1 MFIRL
6 RVSRPAPASRT
17 TDRVAWKTT
26 RIFCGNVERSWVL
39 RLAPRRASTG
49 SACEANHAGA
59 VPKSA
64 PVSRDNK
71 NAKASTDKDGAA
83 SMGTNFA
90 LWKVSATI
98 NLTPR
103 YATIRP
109 ATPPRTERTMPSV
122 SDWRIRRLRDAP
134 RARRMEVGA
143 RRDAPRASRRLA
155 IFAQLMRRTSEQTP

>member
-26 RIFCGNVERSWVL
+26 RTFCGRVERSWVL

-49 SACEANHAGA
+49 SACEANAAGA
-59 VPKSA
+59 GPEGA
-64 PVSRDNK
+64 PAGRENK
-71 NAKASTDKDGAA
+71 KETPGTERDGAA
-83 SMGTNFA
+83 SIGTNFA

-103 YATIRP
+103 
-109 ATPPRTERTMPSV
+109 
-122 SDWRIRRLRDAP
+122 
-134 RARRMEVGA
+134 
-143 RRDAPRASRRLA
+143 
-155 IFAQLMRRTSEQTP
+155 